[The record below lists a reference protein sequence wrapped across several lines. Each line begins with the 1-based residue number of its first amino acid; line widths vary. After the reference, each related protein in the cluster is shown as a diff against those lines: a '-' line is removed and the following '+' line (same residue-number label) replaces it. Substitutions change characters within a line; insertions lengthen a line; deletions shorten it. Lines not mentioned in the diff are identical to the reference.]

1 MGGLSGNLLFLL
13 QRLDWYS
20 LIDIGLVTLLFL
32 AILTQFRGTQAA
44 VVLRGIAIL
53 TVVVAVLSGMTRLPA
68 FSWLLR
74 TALPA
79 LLIAVPV
86 IFAPEIRRTL
96 ERVGRAG
103 WMRRQRAPGELS
115 LRVRSLVT
123 AAQRLAE
130 RRHGALIVI
139 ERDVRLEDF
148 IETGVRLQA
157 DLSAEL
163 LLQIF
168 YPSTPLHDGAVI
180 VRDDVVMAA
189 GCVVPLSS
197 VGSLSPSPERTMGL
211 RHRAAVGISEVSDS
225 VAIVISEETGIISI
239 AHNGRMIRRLDAARL
254 GNLLSAFIRTPT
266 VPSPVEWLRDR
277 LGLSARAQP
286 AARDAAL
293 PPTEGEGHGVG

>member
-1 MGGLSGNLLFLL
+1 L

-20 LIDIGLVTLLFL
+20 LVDIGLVTLLFF

-53 TVVVAVLSGMTRLPA
+53 IVIVALLSGMARLPA

-79 LLIAVPV
+79 LLIALPV
-86 IFAPEIRRTL
+86 VFAPEIRRTL

-103 WMRRQRAPGELS
+103 WLRRQHTPGELPA
-115 LRVRSLVT
+115 LVRAVVT
-123 AAQRLAE
+123 ATQRLAE

-148 IETGVRLQA
+148 VETGVRLQA

-180 VRDDVVMAA
+180 VRGDVVMAA

-211 RHRAAVGISEVSDS
+211 RHRAALGISEVSDS
-225 VAIVISEETGIISI
+225 VAIGVGRNRHCLDCPQW
-239 AHNGRMIRRLDAARL
+239 AHDPPPGCSAPGQPAQRLHPHAKRSLARRVAARAP
-254 GNLLSAFIRTPT
+254 GA
-266 VPSPVEWLRDR
+266 
-277 LGLSARAQP
+277 ARAC
-286 AARDAAL
+286 AAGR
-293 PPTEGEGHGVG
+293 P